1 MSRRGKALGRKTQ
14 SRKSPGKE
22 VPEKEAPEKN
32 PAEKKA
38 ALSAGLKNTVYLL
51 GYVRRHVPALFYTN
65 ILTGILWGYL
75 NVASSV
81 LVIQVVFNMIGEG
94 RSFADVCSFLLLM
107 SMILL
112 PVLGAIY
119 YCEKR
124 LWPALK
130 LKLGKTLH
138 TELFQKARE
147 MDLRCYDD
155 AGFYTDFIWTVQ
167 EAEEHVYAAVRNMGS
182 VLLTVLACIGVIAIM
197 LEIDPLLLVIAVFSM
212 VFQFLLRLLKSRIE
226 FLREQRLMPLV
237 KKYEYINRVFYM
249 PDYAKELRMSRVD
262 RLLTEEFDDCISKM
276 DTVYRK
282 LQFRLSVLDIGEQA
296 CNVFLT
302 NMFLIFV
309 LAYKILIAGS
319 VSIGDLS
326 VSIAAVGKLNSMY
339 NGLLT
344 ALSQSVQSGMFA
356 EKLQTFLAA
365 QPQITSPKDAAA
377 LPEASGDIEFCNVS
391 FRYDGSDIW
400 VLRHINLKIK
410 AQTRAAIV
418 GYNGAGKSTL
428 VKLLMRLY
436 DPTEG
441 EILLNGR
448 NIKEYDVEEYRRSFG
463 TLFQDFQIYAASVG
477 ENVKMGLVD
486 AGDETA
492 IREALKTAG
501 IAENFSGLS
510 ALLLREYDRNGRL
523 VSGGEAQ
530 KIAMARAFLKDPH
543 TYILDEPSSALDPI
557 SEYNLNR
564 TLFEVSKGRTVIFI
578 SHRLSTTRMAER
590 IYMMEQG
597 RIIEE
602 GTHEELLEK
611 GGRYAEMFEKQAEK
625 YRNSFVL

>member
-1 MSRRGKALGRKTQ
+1 MSKKISLRK
-14 SRKSPGKE
+14 
-22 VPEKEAPEKN
+22 N
-32 PAEKKA
+32 
-38 ALSAGLKNTVYLL
+38 SAGKTDGEKVSFSTGMKNTAYLL
-51 GYVRRHVPALFYTN
+51 DYVRRHVPALFYTN

-94 RSFADVCSFLLLM
+94 RSFADVCRFLLTM

-112 PVLGAIY
+112 PVLGIIY
-119 YCEKR
+119 FCEKR
-124 LWPALK
+124 LWPVLK
-130 LKLGKTLH
+130 LKLGKSLH
-138 TELFQKARE
+138 AGLFIKARK

-167 EAEEHVYAAVRNMGS
+167 EAEDHVYEAVRNMGS
-182 VLLTVLACIGVIAIM
+182 VLLSVLACVGVIAIM

-212 VFQFLLRLLKSRIE
+212 FFQFLFRLLKSRIA

-237 KKYEYINRVFYM
+237 KKYEYISRVFYM
-249 PDYAKELRMSRVD
+249 PDYAKELRMSRID
-262 RLLTEEFDDCISKM
+262 RLLTEEFDGCISEM
-276 DTVYRK
+276 DTVYRR
-282 LQFRLSVLDIGEQA
+282 LQFRLSALEIGEQL

-302 NMFLIFV
+302 NMLIIFV
-309 LAYKILIAGS
+309 LVYKILIVQS

-344 ALSQSVQSGMFA
+344 SFSQFVQSGMFA
-356 EKLQTFLAA
+356 DKLRTFLAA
-365 QPQITSPKDAAA
+365 EPQITSPQNAVP
-377 LPEASGDIEFCNVS
+377 LPEEPCDIEFRNVS
-391 FRYDGSDIW
+391 FRYDNSDSW
-400 VLRHINLKIK
+400 VLRHINMKIQ
-410 AQTRAAIV
+410 AQSKTAIV

-448 NIKEYDVEEYRRSFG
+448 NIKDYDVEEYRHSFG
-463 TLFQDFQIYAASVG
+463 TLFQDFQIYAASLG
-477 ENVKMGLVD
+477 ENVKMGLVEN
-486 AGDETA
+486 ADETA

-501 IAENFSGLS
+501 IGEKFCDLS
-510 ALLLREYDRNGRL
+510 VPLLREYDKNGRL

-557 SEYNLNR
+557 SEYNLNQ
-564 TLFEVSKGRTVIFI
+564 TLFELSKNRTVIFI
-578 SHRLSTTRMAER
+578 SHRLSTTCMAEQ

-625 YRNSFVL
+625 YRNSLVS

>member
-339 NGLLT
+339 KGLLT

-418 GYNGAGKSTL
+418 GYNCAGKSTL

-463 TLFQDFQIYAASVG
+463 TLFQDFQIYAASLG
-477 ENVKMGLVD
+477 ENVKIGLVD

-510 ALLLREYDRNGRL
+510 APLLREYDRNGRL

>member
-1 MSRRGKALGRKTQ
+1 MSKKTN
-14 SRKSPGKE
+14 S
-22 VPEKEAPEKN
+22 
-32 PAEKKA
+32 
-38 ALSAGLKNTVYLL
+38 LSTGIKNTAYLL
-51 GYVRRHVPALFYTN
+51 DYVRRHVPALFYTN
-65 ILTGILWGYL
+65 IMTGILWGYL

-94 RSFADVCSFLLLM
+94 RSFIDVCRFLLIM

-112 PVLGAIY
+112 PVLGVIY
-119 YCEKR
+119 FCEKR
-124 LWPALK
+124 LWPVLK
-130 LKLGKTLH
+130 LKLGKSLH
-138 TELFQKARE
+138 TELFIKARK

-155 AGFYTDFIWTVQ
+155 AQFYTNFIWTVQ
-167 EAEEHVYAAVRNMGS
+167 EAEDHVYAAVRNMGN
-182 VLLTVLACIGVIAIM
+182 VLLTVLACVGVIAIM
-197 LEIDPLLLVIAVFSM
+197 VEIDPILLVITVFSM
-212 VFQFLLRLLKSRIE
+212 FFQFLFRLLKSRIE

-262 RLLTEEFDDCISKM
+262 CMLTEEFDDCISKM
-276 DTVYRK
+276 DMVYKR
-282 LQFRLSVLDIGEQA
+282 LQFRLTVLEIGEQV

-302 NMFLIFV
+302 NMLIIFV
-309 LAYKILIAGS
+309 LVYKIIIVKS

-339 NGLLT
+339 NGLLGS
-344 ALSQSVQSGMFA
+344 LSQFVQSGMFA
-356 EKLQTFLAA
+356 DKLRTFLAA
-365 QPQITSPKDAAA
+365 QPQITSSKNIAPLSA
-377 LPEASGDIEFCNVS
+377 LSGDIEFRNVS
-391 FRYDGSDIW
+391 FRYDGSDSW
-400 VLRHINLKIK
+400 VLRHINMKIK
-410 AQTRAAIV
+410 AQSKTAIV

-448 NIKEYDVEEYRRSFG
+448 NIKDYDVEEYRHSFG
-463 TLFQDFQIYAASVG
+463 TLFQDFQIYAASLG

-486 AGDETA
+486 NADEAA

-501 IAENFSGLS
+501 IAENFCDLS
-510 ALLLREYDRNGRL
+510 VPLLREYDKNGRL

-557 SEYNLNR
+557 SEYNLNQ
-564 TLFEVSKGRTVIFI
+564 TLFELSKDRTVIFI
-578 SHRLSTTRMAER
+578 SHRLSTTRMAEQ

-602 GTHEELLEK
+602 GKHEELLAR

-625 YRNSFVL
+625 YRNSFGA

>member
-1 MSRRGKALGRKTQ
+1 MSKKISLRK
-14 SRKSPGKE
+14 
-22 VPEKEAPEKN
+22 N
-32 PAEKKA
+32 
-38 ALSAGLKNTVYLL
+38 SAGKTDGENVSLSTGMKNTAYLL
-51 GYVRRHVPALFYTN
+51 DYVRRHVPALFYTN

-94 RSFADVCSFLLLM
+94 RSFADVCRFLLMM

-112 PVLGAIY
+112 PVLGIIY
-119 YCEKR
+119 FCEKR
-124 LWPALK
+124 LWPVLK
-130 LKLGKTLH
+130 LKLGKSLH
-138 TELFQKARE
+138 AGLFIKARK

-167 EAEEHVYAAVRNMGS
+167 EAEDHVYEAVRNMGS
-182 VLLTVLACIGVIAIM
+182 VLLSVLACVGVIAIM

-212 VFQFLLRLLKSRIE
+212 VFQFLFRLLKSRIA

-237 KKYEYINRVFYM
+237 KKYEYISRVFYM
-249 PDYAKELRMSRVD
+249 PDYAKELRMSRID
-262 RLLTEEFDDCISKM
+262 RLLTEEFDGCISEM
-276 DTVYRK
+276 DTVYRR
-282 LQFRLSVLDIGEQA
+282 LQFRLSALEIGEQL

-302 NMFLIFV
+302 NMLIIFV
-309 LAYKILIAGS
+309 LVYKILIAGS

-344 ALSQSVQSGMFA
+344 SLSQFVQSGMFA
-356 EKLQTFLAA
+356 DKLRTFLAA
-365 QPQITSPKDAAA
+365 EPQITSPQNAVP
-377 LPEASGDIEFCNVS
+377 LPEEPCDIEFRNVS
-391 FRYDGSDIW
+391 FRYDNSDSW
-400 VLRHINLKIK
+400 VLRHINMKIQ
-410 AQTRAAIV
+410 AQSKTAIV

-448 NIKEYDVEEYRRSFG
+448 NIKEYDVDEYRHSFG
-463 TLFQDFQIYAASVG
+463 TLFQDFQIYAASLG
-477 ENVKMGLVD
+477 ENVKMGLVEN
-486 AGDETA
+486 ADETA

-501 IAENFSGLS
+501 IGEKFCDLS
-510 ALLLREYDRNGRL
+510 VPLLREYDKNGRL

-557 SEYNLNR
+557 SEYNLNQ
-564 TLFEVSKGRTVIFI
+564 TLFELSKNRTVIFI
-578 SHRLSTTRMAER
+578 SHRLSTTCMAEQ

-625 YRNSFVL
+625 YRNSLVS

>member
-1 MSRRGKALGRKTQ
+1 MSKKTN
-14 SRKSPGKE
+14 S
-22 VPEKEAPEKN
+22 
-32 PAEKKA
+32 
-38 ALSAGLKNTVYLL
+38 LSTGIKNTAYLL
-51 GYVRRHVPALFYTN
+51 DYVRRHVPALFYTN
-65 ILTGILWGYL
+65 IMTGILWGYL

-94 RSFADVCSFLLLM
+94 RSFIDVCRFLLIM

-112 PVLGAIY
+112 PVLGVIY
-119 YCEKR
+119 FCEKR
-124 LWPALK
+124 LWPVLK
-130 LKLGKTLH
+130 LKLGKSLH
-138 TELFQKARE
+138 TELFIKARK

-155 AGFYTDFIWTVQ
+155 AQFYTDFIWTVQ
-167 EAEEHVYAAVRNMGS
+167 EAEDHVYAAVRNMGN

-197 LEIDPLLLVIAVFSM
+197 VEIDPILLVIAVFSM
-212 VFQFLLRLLKSRIE
+212 FFQFLFRLLKSRIE

-262 RLLTEEFDDCISKM
+262 CMLTEEFDDCISKM
-276 DTVYRK
+276 DMVYKR
-282 LQFRLSVLDIGEQA
+282 LQFRLTVLEIGEQV

-302 NMFLIFV
+302 NMLIIFV
-309 LAYKILIAGS
+309 LVYKIIIVKS

-339 NGLLT
+339 NGLLGS
-344 ALSQSVQSGMFA
+344 LSQFVQSGMFA
-356 EKLQTFLAA
+356 DKLRTFLAA
-365 QPQITSPKDAAA
+365 QPQITSPKNIAPLSA
-377 LPEASGDIEFCNVS
+377 LSGDIEFRNVS
-391 FRYDGSDIW
+391 FRYDGSDSW
-400 VLRHINLKIK
+400 VLRHINMKIK
-410 AQTRAAIV
+410 AQSKTAIV

-448 NIKEYDVEEYRRSFG
+448 NIKDYDVEEYRHSFG
-463 TLFQDFQIYAASVG
+463 TLFQDFQIYAASLG

-486 AGDETA
+486 SGDEA
-492 IREALKTAG
+492 AVREALKTAG
-501 IAENFSGLS
+501 IAGNFYGLS
-510 ALLLREYDRNGRL
+510 VPLLREYDKNGRL

-557 SEYNLNR
+557 SEYNLNQ
-564 TLFEVSKGRTVIFI
+564 TLFELSKDRTVIFI
-578 SHRLSTTRMAER
+578 SHRLSTTCMAEQ

-602 GTHEELLEK
+602 GTHEELLAR

-625 YRNSFVL
+625 YRNSFGA

>member
-1 MSRRGKALGRKTQ
+1 MSKKTN
-14 SRKSPGKE
+14 S
-22 VPEKEAPEKN
+22 
-32 PAEKKA
+32 
-38 ALSAGLKNTVYLL
+38 LSTGIKNTAYLL
-51 GYVRRHVPALFYTN
+51 DYVRRHVPALFYTN
-65 ILTGILWGYL
+65 IMTGILWGYL

-94 RSFADVCSFLLLM
+94 RSFIDVCRFLLIM

-112 PVLGAIY
+112 PVLGVIY
-119 YCEKR
+119 FCEKR
-124 LWPALK
+124 LWPVLK
-130 LKLGKTLH
+130 LKLGKSLH
-138 TELFQKARE
+138 TELFIKARK

-155 AGFYTDFIWTVQ
+155 AQFYTDFIWTVQ
-167 EAEEHVYAAVRNMGS
+167 EAEDHVYAAVRNMGN

-197 LEIDPLLLVIAVFSM
+197 VEIDPILLVIAVFSM
-212 VFQFLLRLLKSRIE
+212 FFQFLFRLLKSRIE

-262 RLLTEEFDDCISKM
+262 CMLTEEFDDCISKM
-276 DTVYRK
+276 DMVYKR
-282 LQFRLSVLDIGEQA
+282 LQFRLTVLEIGEQV

-302 NMFLIFV
+302 NMLIIFV
-309 LAYKILIAGS
+309 LVYKIIIVKS

-339 NGLLT
+339 NGLLGS
-344 ALSQSVQSGMFA
+344 LSQFVQSGMFA
-356 EKLQTFLAA
+356 DKLRTFLAA
-365 QPQITSPKDAAA
+365 QPQITSPKNIAPLSA
-377 LPEASGDIEFCNVS
+377 LSGDIEFRNVS
-391 FRYDGSDIW
+391 FRYDGSDSW
-400 VLRHINLKIK
+400 VLRHINMKIK
-410 AQTRAAIV
+410 AQSKTAIV

-448 NIKEYDVEEYRRSFG
+448 NIKDYDVEEYRHSFG
-463 TLFQDFQIYAASVG
+463 TLFQDFQIYAASLG

-486 AGDETA
+486 NADEAA

-501 IAENFSGLS
+501 IAENFCDLS
-510 ALLLREYDRNGRL
+510 VPLLREYDKNGRL

-557 SEYNLNR
+557 SEYNLNQ
-564 TLFEVSKGRTVIFI
+564 TLFELSKDRTVIFI
-578 SHRLSTTRMAER
+578 SHRLSTTCMAEQ

-602 GTHEELLEK
+602 GTHEELLAR

-625 YRNSFVL
+625 YRNSFGA